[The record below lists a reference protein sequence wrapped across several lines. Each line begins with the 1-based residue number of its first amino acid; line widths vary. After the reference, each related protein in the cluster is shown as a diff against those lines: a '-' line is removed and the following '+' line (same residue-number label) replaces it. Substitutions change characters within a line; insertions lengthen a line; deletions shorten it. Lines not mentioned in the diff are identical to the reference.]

1 MKITEAKRKEAL
13 ELAKKLSCKELFI
26 NVDGEFF
33 TNQSHAANSVKN
45 DKEKWAKVDLGIEVE
60 PQKTTNDLGKAADV
74 IAAIEA
80 ATEVSVIEAISKA
93 EAEGKNRKSVID
105 AAAKKIESLSNNAQ

>member
-1 MKITEAKRKEAL
+1 MKITDAKQKEAIA
-13 ELAKKLSCKELFI
+13 LAKKHGYKQLFI

-33 TNQSHAANSVKN
+33 TNANFAAMSVKN
-45 DKEKWAKVDLGIEVE
+45 DKEAWAKVDLGVEVKAE
-60 PQKTTNDLGKAADV
+60 KATNDLGKAADV

-80 ATEVSVIEAISKA
+80 ATEVAAVEAIAKA

-105 AAAKKIESLSNNAQ
+105 AATKKIESFSKNT